1 LAEEA
6 RLREELQRMSKAE
19 FVQHYNV
26 LVEDLKRRGYSEQAI
41 RKVLAEFIADPEK
54 VRWVYKCTKCG
65 REAAMEKPGTY
76 YCKVCGPAHIMK
88 FVGKTTVKE
97 LAAVP
102 GAVPAEPM
110 DVIRSHPA
118 MHAVWSVLELDR
130 TLTPTQKNVLWQD
143 FVAAWNRRGLLTN
156 EEAELA
162 MKARFG

>member
-1 LAEEA
+1 
-6 RLREELQRMSKAE
+6 
-19 FVQHYNV
+19 
-26 LVEDLKRRGYSEQAI
+26 
-41 RKVLAEFIADPEK
+41 
-54 VRWVYKCTKCG
+54 
-65 REAAMEKPGTY
+65 
-76 YCKVCGPAHIMK
+76 MK
-88 FVGKTTVKE
+88 FVGKTTLKE

-102 GAVPAEPM
+102 RGVPAEPM

-118 MHAVWSVLELDR
+118 MYAVWSVLELDR